1 LKYIIKI
8 ILLTSVLFGQSGYD
22 IAEMV
27 FNRPAPS
34 DMINKIKMT
43 LTNSKGKTRE
53 SIMQSKSMDN
63 NKKQIIWFLE
73 PKDDRG
79 VSFLK
84 IERDGLNDDMRM
96 WLPAFKR
103 TRRISAKRKGDAF
116 MGSDLSFEDLSNR
129 ELSDYQYRRL
139 DDEEWKNIDCYVLEI
154 FPKKET
160 RSNYEKHFSWISKS
174 DFIILKEHSFN
185 KKGELAKQ
193 KEFFYHR
200 IGTFNILN
208 QVNIKNLINKH
219 GTKVVFSDIEINS
232 GLDKNLFHERNLK
245 RIPNH

>member
-1 LKYIIKI
+1 MKYIIKI
-8 ILLTSVLFGQSGYD
+8 ILLTSVLFGQSGYE

-43 LTNSKGKTRE
+43 LMNSKGKTRE

-193 KEFFYHR
+193 KEFFYQR